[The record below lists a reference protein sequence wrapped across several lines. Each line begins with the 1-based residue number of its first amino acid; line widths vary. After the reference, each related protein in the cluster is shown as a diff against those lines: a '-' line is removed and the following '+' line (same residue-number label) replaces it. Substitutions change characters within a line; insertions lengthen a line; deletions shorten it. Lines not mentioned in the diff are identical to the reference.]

1 MRAIRCHAY
10 SGPKDL
16 TLDEIPD
23 PVPGAGQVL
32 IAVEA
37 CGLGFVDGLHVQGK
51 YQVKLPVPFTPGSEV
66 AGRVI
71 ALGSGAQADLMGK
84 RVAGFAMG
92 GGLAEKALLAASAC
106 AIVPDDFDPTAAAAA
121 LINYGTAIYGFEDCG
136 RLKAGETVLV
146 LGASGG
152 VGMAA
157 IDVARGLGAYVIAA
171 ASTENKR
178 QAALARGAQKAV
190 DYTQADW
197 RKALEAA
204 LEGRGLDVVY
214 DPVSGA
220 WSEAAF
226 RSLAPGG
233 RHLVIGFASGEIAK
247 LPLNLA
253 LLKRASLVGVD
264 WGGHVRAH
272 AGDGPRLTARMIE
285 LAAAGKILP
294 RADSVHTL
302 AEAPAVIEA
311 MLKREMIGKPVIR
324 PAH

>member
-1 MRAIRCHAY
+1 MRAIRCHAF
-10 SGPKDL
+10 GLPKEL
-16 TLDEIPD
+16 KLEEIAD
-23 PVPGAGQVL
+23 PVAGPGQVV

-37 CGLGFVDGLHVQGK
+37 CGLGFVDGLLVQGK
-51 YQVKLPVPFTPGSEV
+51 YQLKDPLPFTPGGEM

-71 ALGSGAQADLMGK
+71 ELGEGVSPDLLGK
-84 RVAGFAMG
+84 RVAGLG
-92 GGLAEKALLAASAC
+92 KGGLAEKAVLAASAC
-106 AIVPDDFDPTAAAAA
+106 AILPETFEATAAASAI
-121 LINYGTAIYGFEDCG
+121 INYGTAIYGFEDCG
-136 RLKAGETVLV
+136 RLKEGETVLV

-157 IDVARGLGAYVIAA
+157 IDVARGMGAFVIAA
-171 ASTENKR
+171 ASTEDKR
-178 QAALARGAQKAV
+178 QAAISRGAHKGV
-190 DYTQADW
+190 DYTQPEW
-197 RKALEAA
+197 RKALDAT

-272 AGDGPRLTARMIE
+272 ASEGPRLTQRLID
-285 LAAAGKILP
+285 LTTQGRISP
-294 RADSVHTL
+294 RADSVHGL
-302 AEAPAVIEA
+302 AETPDVLTA
-311 MLKREMIGKPVIR
+311 MLARKMIGKPVVT
-324 PAH
+324 PGA

>member
-1 MRAIRCHAY
+1 MRAIRCH
-10 SGPKDL
+10 SFGLPDQLKLED
-16 TLDEIPD
+16 IPD
-23 PVPGAGQVL
+23 PAPGQGQAL

-37 CGLGFVDGLHVQGK
+37 CGLGFVDGLLVQGK
-51 YQVKLPVPFTPGSEV
+51 YQLKDPLPFTPGGEM

-71 ALGSGAQADLMGK
+71 AVGPGAPADLVGK
-84 RVAGFAMG
+84 RVAVIAK
-92 GGLAEKALLAASAC
+92 GGLAEKAVVPAAAC
-106 AIVPDDFDPTAAAAA
+106 TILPDGFDTAAAASA
-121 LINYGTAIYGFEDCG
+121 IINYGTAIYGFEDCG

-157 IDVARGLGAYVIAA
+157 IDVARGLGAFVIAA
-171 ASTENKR
+171 ASSEDKR
-178 QAALARGAQKAV
+178 QAALARGAHAAV

-204 LEGRGLDVVY
+204 LAGKGLDVVY

-253 LLKRASLVGVD
+253 LLKRASLLGVD

-272 AGDGPRLTARMIE
+272 AAEGPRLNRRFVE
-285 LAAAGKILP
+285 LTAAGKISP
-294 RADSVHTL
+294 RADSVHGL
-302 AEAPAVIEA
+302 AEAPAVLTA
-311 MLKREMIGKPVIR
+311 MLARKMIGKPVIDPR
-324 PAH
+324 R

>member
-1 MRAIRCHAY
+1 MRAIRCHAF
-10 SGPKDL
+10 GMPKDL
-16 TLDEIPD
+16 TLEEIAD
-23 PVPGAGQVL
+23 PVPGKGQVV

-37 CGLGFVDGLHVQGK
+37 CGLGFVDGLLVQGK
-51 YQVKLPVPFTPGSEV
+51 YQLKDPLPFTPGGEM

-71 ALGSGAQADLMGK
+71 GLGEGAPQELMGR
-84 RVAGFAMG
+84 RVVAIAK
-92 GGLAEKALLAASAC
+92 GGLAEKAVLPAAACTVLPEAMDPAAAASA
-106 AIVPDDFDPTAAAAA
+106 V
-121 LINYGTAIYGFEDCG
+121 INYGTAIYGFEDCG
-136 RLKAGETVLV
+136 HLKAGETVLV

-157 IDVARGLGAYVIAA
+157 IDVARGMGAFVVAA
-171 ASTENKR
+171 ASSEAKR
-178 QAALARGAQKAV
+178 QAALGRGAHAAV
-190 DYTQADW
+190 DYTQPEW

-204 LEGRGLDVVY
+204 LGGRGLDVVY

-272 AGDGPRLTARMIE
+272 AGEGPRLTQRFID
-285 LAAAGKILP
+285 LAAAGQISP
-294 RADSVHTL
+294 RADSLHPL
-302 AEAPAVIEA
+302 AEAPDVLAA
-311 MLKREMIGKPVIR
+311 MLRREMIGKPVVT
-324 PAH
+324 PQV

>member
-1 MRAIRCHAY
+1 MRAIRCHAFT
-10 SGPKDL
+10 GPNDL
-16 TLDEIPD
+16 KLEDIPD
-23 PVPGAGQVL
+23 PVPGKGQVA

-37 CGLGFVDGLHVQGK
+37 CGLGFVDGLLVQGK
-51 YQVKLPVPFTPGSEV
+51 YQLKDPLPFTPGGEM

-71 ALGSGAQADLMGK
+71 ALGEGAPAHLMGK
-84 RVAGFAMG
+84 RVAAIAK
-92 GGLAEKALLAASAC
+92 GGLAERAVLPAAACTVIPESMEPSAAASA
-106 AIVPDDFDPTAAAAA
+106 I
-121 LINYGTAIYGFEDCG
+121 INYGTAIYGFEDCG

-157 IDVARGLGAYVIAA
+157 IDVARGMGATVIAA
-171 ASTENKR
+171 ASSQDKR
-178 QAALARGAQKAV
+178 QAALARGAHKAV
-190 DYTQADW
+190 DYTQPDW

-204 LEGRGLDVVY
+204 LDGKGLDVVY

-272 AGDGPRLTARMIE
+272 AGEGPRLTQRFID
-285 LAAAGKILP
+285 LAAAGRISPK
-294 RADSVHTL
+294 ADSLHPL

-311 MLKREMIGKPVIR
+311 MLARKMIGKPVVQPQR
-324 PAH
+324 